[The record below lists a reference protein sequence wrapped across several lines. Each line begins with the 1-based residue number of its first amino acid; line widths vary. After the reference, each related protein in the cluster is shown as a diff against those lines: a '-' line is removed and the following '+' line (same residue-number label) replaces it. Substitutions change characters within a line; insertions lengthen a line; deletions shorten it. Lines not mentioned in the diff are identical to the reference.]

1 MSPIEPGSG
10 VRPTRRSIA
19 DLGIGVPS
27 LASPLDDIDH
37 VAVVKAQRLP
47 ELHAAGGAERI
58 AALDDRVWFKVKTE
72 AWRAVCCRLDLAD
85 ARIQPGLGSWWL
97 GAAGTRRADSS
108 QDDFYEQLATECRTR
123 RHAENQEG
131 AGHRTDTATGHLLPG
146 EWDRDRLYAELAEH
160 VRGGVQR
167 LVRRMAAESLRTG
180 KVIGFDFQGWQA
192 RVLIRADNGHEAYV
206 AISALGLVD
215 STMFVLLLTSIPGVA
230 SEDWMPEPSGI
241 AGIAPEEG
249 EILWSAAMPTAT
261 AERLLSEFEA
271 DEPA

>member
-1 MSPIEPGSG
+1 VSPIEPGSG
-10 VRPTRRSIA
+10 VRPTRRCIG
-19 DLGIGVPS
+19 DLGIGVPG
-27 LASPLDDIDH
+27 LASVLDAVDH

-72 AWRAVCCRLDLAD
+72 AWRAVGCQLDLSD
-85 ARIQPGLGSWWL
+85 ARIPPGLGNWWL

-108 QDDFYEQLATECRTR
+108 QEDFYEQLTAECRTR
-123 RHAENQEG
+123 RHTENQGG
-131 AGHRTDTATGHLLPG
+131 AGHHTDTATGHLLPG

-160 VRGGVQR
+160 VRSGVQR

-192 RVLIRADNGHEAYV
+192 RVLIRADNGHEAYI

-215 STMFVLLLTSIPGVA
+215 STIFVLLLTSIPGVA
-230 SEDWMPEPSGI
+230 SEDWMPEPGGV

-249 EILWSAAMPTAT
+249 EILWSVAMPTAT

-271 DEPA
+271 DELA